1 MKSTALMML
10 DFYTGIL
17 HRSRSLFEKRK
28 DLCRSLQERLAQRH
42 PEILDQPSQP
52 LPRLDAADADRASFL
67 EASNRL
73 RRPVVISG
81 LIAESRACRE
91 WNEDFFADH
100 YGDSVYP
107 TIADSRNEDPE
118 TKKNKVSLLTMRE
131 LLQSAREGNHA
142 YINNLTKIFADHPKL
157 LHDLEFGRVL
167 KVLPPGE
174 TTDCFDLVNLFM
186 GGKGTGTTMHSAF
199 AGNFF
204 CNIVGKKKWTLI
216 DPKYTKYLLP
226 MPAHPFIYSDVYYD
240 PSDPERGQF
249 TRRLPTFEVT
259 LEPGD
264 VLFNGPWWWH
274 YVANPDG
281 FTVACA
287 VRRGNMAADY
297 ANNAIFSMMSWEP
310 LLYLGRT
317 LFGLQKRVTGDQRVF
332 RDVLLSKLDGDI
344 VDGLSEKED
353 KTEASLRRD
362 APHGGLPGAQE
373 SEKARRKRFDP
384 LRLVR
389 RNRSSRQ
396 KD

>member
-1 MKSTALMML
+1 
-10 DFYTGIL
+10 
-17 HRSRSLFEKRK
+17 
-28 DLCRSLQERLAQRH
+28 
-42 PEILDQPSQP
+42 
-52 LPRLDAADADRASFL
+52 
-67 EASNRL
+67 
-73 RRPVVISG
+73 
-81 LIAESRACRE
+81 
-91 WNEDFFADH
+91 
-100 YGDSVYP
+100 
-107 TIADSRNEDPE
+107 
-118 TKKNKVSLLTMRE
+118 
-131 LLQSAREGNHA
+131 
-142 YINNLTKIFADHPKL
+142 
-157 LHDLEFGRVL
+157 
-167 KVLPPGE
+167 
-174 TTDCFDLVNLFM
+174 
-186 GGKGTGTTMHSAF
+186 
-199 AGNFF
+199 
-204 CNIVGKKKWTLI
+204 
-216 DPKYTKYLLP
+216 

-281 FTVACA
+281 FTVGCA
-287 VRRGNMAADY
+287 VRRGNMSADY

-310 LLYLGRT
+310 LLTLGRT

-362 APHGGLPGAQE
+362 APHSGLPGAPE
-373 SEKARRKRFDP
+373 GKKAGTKRFDP

-389 RNRSSRQ
+389 RDRSSRQ